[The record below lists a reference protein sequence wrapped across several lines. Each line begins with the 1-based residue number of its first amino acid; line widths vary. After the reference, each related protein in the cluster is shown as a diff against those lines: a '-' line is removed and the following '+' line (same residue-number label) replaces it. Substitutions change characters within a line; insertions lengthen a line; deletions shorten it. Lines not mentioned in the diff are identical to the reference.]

1 MSILKRGAKGATVRM
16 LQTLLKRKGF
26 TVKVDGSLDAE
37 TEKALED
44 FKKTENLPAGGEVNA
59 EVIDALNTNPAPE
72 VRTETWDSHTN
83 RRIKLLHPKIQAIS
97 IQFINA
103 LEDELGRKMRVTS
116 GFRSIA
122 EQEQLYAQGRTAPG
136 NVVTQVKGGRSYHN
150 YGLAIDIVE
159 IKDGQPIWNN
169 PDWESIAKIGE
180 DMGFE
185 WGGRWTS
192 FVDKPHFQMTFEK
205 KTSDL
210 LALYNSG
217 QRDGEYV
224 TLI

>member
-1 MSILKRGAKGATVRM
+1 
-16 LQTLLKRKGF
+16 
-26 TVKVDGSLDAE
+26 
-37 TEKALED
+37 
-44 FKKTENLPAGGEVNA
+44 
-59 EVIDALNTNPAPE
+59 
-72 VRTETWDSHTN
+72 
-83 RRIKLLHPKIQAIS
+83 
-97 IQFINA
+97 
-103 LEDELGRKMRVTS
+103 MRVTS